1 MTVKKL
7 TKMTGDIRFYD
18 VRINGDRYILTE
30 PVSAADVPE
39 ITDKTA
45 FEAVT
50 NHVHLK
56 NRVSL
61 FEYLTL
67 KGKLPEICAPL
78 IRRLKEAYPDTT
90 FAVSADITLHGSLTV
105 RFHQRHEGE
114 SGYAASSY
122 PGHTTTITV
131 FTD

>member
-50 NHVHLK
+50 NHVRLK
-56 NRVSL
+56 NRVSI
-61 FEYLTL
+61 FEYLTM
-67 KGKLPEICAPL
+67 KNKLSEICAPL
-78 IRRLKEAYPDTT
+78 IKRLKEAYTDTI
-90 FAVSADITLHGSLTV
+90 AVSADITLHGSLTV
-105 RFHQRHEGE
+105 RFHQKHEGE
-114 SGYAASSY
+114 SVCAASS
-122 PGHTTTITV
+122 
-131 FTD
+131 

>member
-1 MTVKKL
+1 
-7 TKMTGDIRFYD
+7 MTGDFRSYD

-56 NRVSL
+56 
-61 FEYLTL
+61 
-67 KGKLPEICAPL
+67 K
-78 IRRLKEAYPDTT
+78 
-90 FAVSADITLHGSLTV
+90 
-105 RFHQRHEGE
+105 
-114 SGYAASSY
+114 
-122 PGHTTTITV
+122 TV
-131 FTD
+131 FRFLNT